1 MNEENKLIEIVE
13 SLKSLAL
20 ANDNYLSQADIDSA
34 LEELKFSKEQKET
47 VCAYLKAS
55 KIEIENFDKDASYF
69 ETTIEEETQQT
80 EEKTQEDLEDEE
92 IKEGH
97 LSFYLEELE
106 ELNTYESVDLSKL
119 LEKVMAGDKTAEN
132 EMISLYLTA
141 VIEWVSEYTDL
152 GVLRE
157 DLIQEANIAL
167 VESVM
172 GIKTEEKE
180 IKDVTKYL
188 KNKVES
194 HIEKLVDETVKD
206 ENSRND
212 MLKYAQVIENARKAF
227 VEEYK
232 RTPTDEELAKR
243 TGIEEELVTKITK
256 LLN

>member
-55 KIEIENFDKDASYF
+55 KIEIENFDKDSSYF
-69 ETTIEEETQQT
+69 EATQEVVEETAPEASEATDEEEFS
-80 EEKTQEDLEDEE
+80 
-92 IKEGH
+92 EGH

-106 ELNTYESVDLSKL
+106 ELNTYEGADLNKL
-119 LEKVMAGDKTAEN
+119 LLAVKSGDKLAEN

-141 VIEWVSEYTDL
+141 VVDWVSEYTDL
-152 GVLRE
+152 GILRE

-167 VESVM
+167 IEAVA

-180 IKDVTKYL
+180 IKDLTKYL
-188 KNKVES
+188 QNKVES
-194 HIEKLVDETVKD
+194 HVAQMVDEAVKS
-206 ENSRND
+206 ENSKND
-212 MLKYAQVIENARKAF
+212 MLKYASAIENARKAF